1 MNRNRKSYCINSLH
15 LALQNLL
22 FVLFLLLIAPF
33 SAFAQG
39 TTLPAS
45 TVFDTPAKTVILI
58 DETSNSILF
67 AKDANAIVQPASLAK
82 LMTAELVFKGLAD
95 GSLNLSQTFKVSENA
110 WRTGGAPSGGAA
122 MFAALKSE
130 IAIKDL
136 LRGLIVQA
144 GNDAAIVL
152 AEGISG
158 SEEKFVVEMNARAL
172 ELGLAS
178 TKFANATGLPDDRAQ
193 ITMRDMVKLARH
205 VQKTYPNFVG
215 IFAEPEF
222 LWNKINQRNRN
233 PLLNKNI
240 GADGFMTGFTEE
252 TGYAIV
258 ATAKLNG
265 RRVFLG
271 MGGMESAEQRSVEAQ
286 KIINWGLT
294 DFESIEIVPA
304 DSQIGLADVYGG
316 MAGEVALKTGAATS
330 VLMPKNRAGV
340 FSARIT
346 YRGPLLAPIEKGA
359 EVASLGIWN
368 GEVLTQ
374 EIPLYAG
381 SSIEVGP
388 MRDRAL
394 GALAELA
401 FGWLR

>member
-1 MNRNRKSYCINSLH
+1 MNFDFKTYGLSFARVAARSAVC
-15 LALQNLL
+15 L
-22 FVLFLLLIAPF
+22 FGLVLVASSSIA
-33 SAFAQG
+33 Q
-39 TTLPAS
+39 TS
-45 TVFDTPAKTVILI
+45 TVYETPAKSVILV
-58 DETSNSILF
+58 DEATNSILF
-67 AKDANAIVQPASLAK
+67 AKEPDAIVQPASLAK

-95 GSLNLSQTFKVSENA
+95 STLNLSQTFKVTENA

-130 IAIKDL
+130 IAISDL

-152 AEGISG
+152 AEGIAG
-158 SEEKFVVEMNARAL
+158 SEDAFVEQMNARAI

-178 TKFANATGLPDDRAQ
+178 TKFANSTGLPATSAQ
-193 ITMRDMVKLARH
+193 VTMRDLVKLVRH
-205 VQKTYPNFVG
+205 IQKTYPNYVG
-215 IFAEPEF
+215 IFAEPDF
-222 LWNKINQRNRN
+222 LWNKIKQRNRN

-240 GADGFMTGFTEE
+240 GADGFMTGFTEQ
-252 TGYAIV
+252 TGYSIV

-271 MGGMESAEQRSVEAQ
+271 MGGLESTEQRSLEAQ
-286 KIINWGLT
+286 KIMNWGLSE
-294 DFESIEIVPA
+294 FETIEVVPA
-304 DSQIGLADVYGG
+304 DNEIGQADVFGG
-316 MAGEVALKTGAATS
+316 LSDSVALKTGAATS

-359 EVASLGIWN
+359 EIASLGIWN
-368 GEVLTQ
+368 GETLTQ
-374 EIPLYAG
+374 EIPLFAG
-381 SSIEVGP
+381 NSVEAGP
-388 MRDRAL
+388 MRQRAIN
-394 GALAELA
+394 ALSEFA

>member
-1 MNRNRKSYCINSLH
+1 MTFDFRVGPRNITP
-15 LALQNLL
+15 LAAAAVAVWSLL
-22 FVLFLLLIAPF
+22 FVVTT
-33 SAFAQG
+33 SFAQ
-39 TTLPAS
+39 TS
-45 TVFDTPAKTVILI
+45 TVYETPAKSVVLV
-58 DETSNSILF
+58 DEVTNSILF
-67 AKDANAIVQPASLAK
+67 AKEPDTMAQPASLAK
-82 LMTAELVFKGLAD
+82 LMTAELVFKGLTD
-95 GSLNLSQTFKVSENA
+95 GTLSLSQTLKVSENA

-130 IAIKDL
+130 IPISDL

-158 SEEKFVVEMNARAL
+158 NEETFVELMNARAK
-172 ELGLAS
+172 ELGLAA
-178 TKFANATGLPDDRAQ
+178 TTFANSTGLPAENAQ
-193 ITMRDMVKLARH
+193 VTMRDMVKLVRH
-205 VQKTYPNFVG
+205 IQKTYPNYVG

-240 GADGFMTGFTEE
+240 GADGFLTGFTEK
-252 TGYAIV
+252 TGYSIV
-258 ATAKLNG
+258 ATAKLSG

-271 MGGMESAEQRSVEAQ
+271 MSGLESSELRSIEAQ
-286 KIINWGLT
+286 KIINWGLNE
-294 DFESIEIVPA
+294 FETIEVVPA
-304 DSQIGLADVYGG
+304 NNEIGQAEVFGG
-316 MAGEVALKTGAATS
+316 LSGTVTLKTGPATS

-359 EVASLGIWN
+359 EIASLGIWN
-368 GEVLTQ
+368 GETLSQ

-381 SSIEVGP
+381 STVEAGP
-388 MRDRAL
+388 MRQRAMN
-394 GALAELA
+394 ALSEFA